1 MTCSRCRKGLYDSGL
16 TDFSRGVLSIALYG
30 WLDNLVKILFQSMN
44 SLFSG
49 PAVLFLFAVSLL
61 GPKHL
66 QLSLDPL

>member
-1 MTCSRCRKGLYDSGL
+1 MTCCRYRKGLYDSGR

-30 WLDNLVKILFQSMN
+30 WLDNLVKIFFQSMN